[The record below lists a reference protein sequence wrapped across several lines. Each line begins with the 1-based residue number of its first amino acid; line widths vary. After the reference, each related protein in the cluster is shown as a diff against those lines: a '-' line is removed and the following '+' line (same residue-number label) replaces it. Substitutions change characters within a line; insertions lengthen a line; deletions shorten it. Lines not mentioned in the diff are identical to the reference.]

1 MTAQEAIKLAKV
13 QQKVDDLVKNMDKG
27 FSDTNKQLEAI
38 VARMDKR
45 EEKFYTRMEGRAVS
59 AFLGV
64 VLTIVTLYVLLTN
77 KG

>member
-1 MTAQEAIKLAKV
+1 MTAQETIKLAKV
-13 QQKVDDLVKNMDKG
+13 EQKVDDLVKNMEKG

-45 EEKFYTRMEGRAVS
+45 EEKFITRMEGRAVS

-64 VLTIVTLYVLLTN
+64 ALTVVTLYVLLTN